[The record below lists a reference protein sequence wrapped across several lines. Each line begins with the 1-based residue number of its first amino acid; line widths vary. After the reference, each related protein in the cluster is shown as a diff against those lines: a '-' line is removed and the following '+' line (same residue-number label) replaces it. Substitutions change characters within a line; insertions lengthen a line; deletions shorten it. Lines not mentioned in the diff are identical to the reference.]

1 MSTSLL
7 PRPGRSML
15 PDWNRGPLTF
25 FREEMDDL
33 VNRFLPHEE
42 QATSLFPV
50 TPSLDLSETDT
61 EVQVRMDLPGVSPAD
76 IDIRLN
82 GNLLRISGE
91 RKEEKED
98 KGRTYHRIE
107 RRLGAFS
114 RSVTLPCEVEEDE
127 VVAEFN
133 DGSLTVTLPKSEQ
146 MKTRKIPVK
155 G

>member
-7 PRPGRSML
+7 PRAGRSML

-33 VNRFLPHEE
+33 VNRFLPHDD
-42 QATSLFPV
+42 QANSLFPV

-61 EVQVRMDLPGVSPAD
+61 EVQVRMDLPGVKPED
-76 IDIRLN
+76 IDIQLN
-82 GNLLRISGE
+82 GNQLRVSGE

-107 RRLGAFS
+107 RRFGAFS

-127 VVAEFN
+127 VAAEFHE
-133 DGSLTVTLPKSEQ
+133 GALTVTLPKSEQ
-146 MKTRKIPVK
+146 TKSRKIPVK